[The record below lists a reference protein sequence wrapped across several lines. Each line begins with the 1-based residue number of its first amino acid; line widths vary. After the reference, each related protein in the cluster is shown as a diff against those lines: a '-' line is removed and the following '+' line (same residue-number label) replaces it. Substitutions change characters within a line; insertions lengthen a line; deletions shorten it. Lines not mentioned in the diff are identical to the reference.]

1 MMTDWKNAV
10 RNKLLPAALLLL
22 LMATGQVLLPAQQ
35 PEAAQHSPLLIASQP
50 PPTGVVG
57 QAYHF
62 QLSASGGL
70 PPVSWAV
77 VEGNLPSGL
86 QLDRQSGWLFG
97 IPSTMG
103 DFHFTVASTDSAAP
117 PTLAR
122 GEFALRI
129 YPALEIEWKPPSL
142 EDTTIS
148 GQLTVTNNTAEN
160 VHATVIV
167 VAVNEIGKA
176 FVLGYEQ
183 LTVAPK
189 SQSKAVPFSSTL
201 PYGSY
206 IVHADVI
213 ADIPS
218 TNLIYRARLQSEPIT
233 VSPPL

>member
-1 MMTDWKNAV
+1 MTDWKNAV
-10 RNKLLPAALLLL
+10 FPKLLPAALLLL
-22 LMATGQVLLPAQQ
+22 LVAAGQVMLPAQQ
-35 PEAAQHSPLLIASQP
+35 PEAAQHPPLSIESQP

-86 QLDRQSGWLFG
+86 QLDHQTGWLLG
-97 IPSTMG
+97 IPSAMG

-117 PTLAR
+117 PIVAR
-122 GEFALRI
+122 REFALRI
-129 YPALEIEWKPPSL
+129 YPALEIQWKPPIL

-183 LTVAPK
+183 LTVTPR
-189 SQSKAVPFSSTL
+189 SRSKAVLFGSAL

-206 IVHADVI
+206 VVHADTI
-213 ADIPS
+213 AEIAS
-218 TNLIYRARLQSEPIT
+218 TNLIYRARLQSQPIA
-233 VSPPL
+233 VSPPF